1 MNNSP
6 NPGISTGRF
15 EAILELE
22 EQQSPITLPPNKKLS
37 ESRLRLATIQALPT
51 EVEAQISLGD
61 AVRGV
66 TCTLTINDPVPC
78 DECAHL
84 KPINRMQCQKCKGVT
99 HTFVDRKVDV
109 TLQPG
114 LLPGDEIRFDELGRY
129 NIASGKRSD
138 LVVKIVITDHPILK
152 IDGNNLTCTISVPLY
167 DAILGSEIEV
177 PVATGK
183 VMMKLHPLTQSGKIY
198 RLRGLGLAGGD
209 QLVIVEVAMPQKL
222 TKEQIQLFHKIKL
235 ISEGIM

>member
-6 NPGISTGRF
+6 NPVSTGRF

-22 EQQSPITLPPNKKLS
+22 EPQSTITLPPNKKLS

-51 EVEAQISLGD
+51 EVEAQISLAD

-78 DECAHL
+78 EECARL
-84 KPINRMQCQKCKGVT
+84 KPINRLQCQNCKGVT
-99 HTFVDRKVDV
+99 HTFVDRKIDV
-109 TLQPG
+109 NLQPG
-114 LLPGDEIRFDELGRY
+114 LLPGDEIRFAELGRY

-138 LVVKIVITDHPILK
+138 LVVKIAIADHPMLK

-183 VMMKLHPLTQSGKIY
+183 VMMKLQPLTQSGKIY

-222 TKEQIQLFHKIKL
+222 TKEQVQLFHKIKL
-235 ISEGIM
+235 ISEGII